1 MKGLRKASPHA
12 LLTWVIPIK
21 ARDKAEVEYTYK
33 VYVREWRRP
42 ARPATGE
49 RGRRDRGD
57 KPRLGRPDLDGE
69 LAVND
74 LGGRALVFGGRVAL
88 SAIGGWHSR
97 LRAGPGEVGITGTPW
112 GGPPLKTVPAATP
125 RGNVCPAGRGA
136 L

>member
-1 MKGLRKASPHA
+1 MRGLRKAIAHG

-69 LAVND
+69 LPVHE
-74 LGGRALVFGGRVAL
+74 LGGRALVFRGPLAAFANR
-88 SAIGGWHSR
+88 R
-97 LRAGPGEVGITGTPW
+97 LH
-112 GGPPLKTVPAATP
+112 PPLPCSAVP
-125 RGNVCPAGRGA
+125 
-136 L
+136 